1 MRWTILLSL
10 KILPNQSSDTRMLT
24 CYVYERSL
32 QMLDSLLVKGIFVNP
47 TKRPEPHNEPS
58 N

>member
-1 MRWTILLSL
+1 
-10 KILPNQSSDTRMLT
+10 
-24 CYVYERSL
+24 
-32 QMLDSLLVKGIFVNP
+32 MLDSLLVKGIFVNP